1 MFKAALTSFAIAG
14 LLVVPASGQSS
25 TAQTTRGAPITK
37 GVTTGDLSVQVAQA
51 RQSAADLLIQVNRQ
65 EDQINTLAGRIE
77 SLEFELGRARESNQ
91 TLLTDNE
98 TLARD
103 AQAMRQQLDQ
113 QARAI
118 TGLQVIL
125 GLEPEPVAE
134 TYSSTDTSVPNG
146 TPEYFGQG
154 GVPSDGRGIDSS
166 GPAQLTPNAA
176 PATGSGL
183 PEGSLGTLPAT
194 QLPGEAGALF
204 AEAKTRLI
212 RLDYAGAE
220 EAFQVFIDQF
230 GKDPQAGEAYFWL
243 GESLHQQKAYADS
256 GAAYTTMIR
265 SYPDDARAPDALV
278 RLGRAMR
285 YIGETEKACTA
296 LDALPKRYPNATK
309 VVRDLAAV
317 ERTRSGCAN

>member
-1 MFKAALTSFAIAG
+1 MFKAALTSFAVAG
-14 LLVVPASGQSS
+14 LLVVPASAQSS
-25 TAQTTRGAPITK
+25 TIQTRGAPITK
-37 GVTTGDLSVQVAQA
+37 GVTTGDLSVQVDQA

-65 EDQINTLAGRIE
+65 EAQISTLAGRVE
-77 SLEFELGRARESNQ
+77 SLEFELGRSREANED
-91 TLLTDNE
+91 LLTDNE

-118 TGLQVIL
+118 ASLQVIL
-125 GLEPEPVAE
+125 GLDPEPAPE
-134 TYSSTDTSVPNG
+134 TFSSVDPA
-146 TPEYFGQG
+146 GQSYAMN
-154 GVPSDGRGIDSS
+154 PPASNGRGVDSS
-166 GPAQLTPNAA
+166 GPVQLA
-176 PATGSGL
+176 PAGSGL

-194 QLPGEAGALF
+194 ELPGEAGALF
-204 AEAKTRLI
+204 SEAKSRLI

-220 EAFQVFIDQF
+220 EAFQAFIDQF

-265 SYPDDARAPDALV
+265 SYPDDPRAPDALV